1 MKYYKKLSEE
11 TDSFCYKEQ
20 TPLKNNI
27 ESKLSKILNRITSLL
42 KKKRNIVHQ
51 IDFSS
56 ESQISVEIPQ
66 TTNLNEESENES
78 VETETISQYTDDST
92 LSQSNEDDYDQIEN
106 ILNMVIKNKEKLF
119 YVIFQDG
126 GYGWLKRNQISKDL
140 IKKWKK
146 KH

>member
-11 TDSFCYKEQ
+11 TDSFCYNEQ

-27 ESKLSKILNRITSLL
+27 ESKLSKILNRITSIL

-78 VETETISQYTDDST
+78 VETETISQYNDEST
-92 LSQSNEDDYDQIEN
+92 LSQSN
-106 ILNMVIKNKEKLF
+106 
-119 YVIFQDG
+119 
-126 GYGWLKRNQISKDL
+126 
-140 IKKWKK
+140 
-146 KH
+146 